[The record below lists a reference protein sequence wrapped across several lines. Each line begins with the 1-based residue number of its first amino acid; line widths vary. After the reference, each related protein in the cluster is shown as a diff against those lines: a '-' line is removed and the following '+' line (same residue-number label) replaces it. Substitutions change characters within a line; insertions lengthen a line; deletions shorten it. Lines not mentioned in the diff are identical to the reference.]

1 MQAKCTR
8 KDFFFFF
15 FFLMMIM
22 MMMMLLRKRGDCKN
36 KDSLL
41 LNSLALIY
49 CHPEDDDDG

>member
-36 KDSLL
+36 KDSFS

-49 CHPEDDDDG
+49 FHPEEDG